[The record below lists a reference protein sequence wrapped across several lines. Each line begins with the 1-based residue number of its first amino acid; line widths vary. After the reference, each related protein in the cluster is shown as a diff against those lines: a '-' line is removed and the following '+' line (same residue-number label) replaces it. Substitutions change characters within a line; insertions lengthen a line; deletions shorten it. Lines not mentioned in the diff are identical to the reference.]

1 MGPELMTHNSPQ
13 LPVDL
18 GTESK
23 SEDRVSVTL
32 TGLRLVAILLPQ
44 LQTAGVTGMATACP
58 FASVYHVK
66 APRPP
71 YGLVSDGE

>member
-1 MGPELMTHNSPQ
+1 MTHNSPR

-58 FASVYHVK
+58 TFASVYHVK

-71 YGLVSDGE
+71 YGLVSDWE